1 MLNINQFR
9 TMKTLFT
16 NIKTLVQVRENE
28 VQMLS
33 GKNMQNLPIIEEAY
47 LFVEGDVIV
56 DYGKME
62 SCPTIKV
69 DEVIDCSGKIILP
82 TWIDSH
88 THIVYADHREGE
100 FVDKIKG
107 LSYEE
112 IAAKGGGIL
121 NSAEKL
127 AQAGEDELFEQAAK
141 RVEEV
146 IMMGT
151 GALEIKSGYGLST
164 ENELKM
170 LRVIKRLNE
179 HYPIPIIA
187 TFLGAHAF
195 PKKYLNKPDAYIQEI
210 ITQMLPQI
218 EKEKLAAFV
227 DVFCEKNYFDLEQTE
242 RILVAAKKH
251 GLTPKIHV
259 NQFNSFGG
267 VALGVKHKALSLD
280 HLEVMTDADM
290 EALKGSR
297 TMPVALPGCSFFLG
311 IPYTPTR
318 KMIDAGLPIALA
330 TDYNPGSSPSGNMN
344 FVVATACIKMK
355 MTPEEAIN
363 AATVNAA
370 YALGLSKNYGSI
382 SKGKKANFILTKEIP
397 SYAFIP
403 YSFGNNLI
411 KKIFVDGKEINY

>member
-1 MLNINQFR
+1 
-9 TMKTLFT
+9 MKTLFT
-16 NIKTLVQVRENE
+16 HIKTLVQVRENDIH
-28 VQMLS
+28 LLA
-33 GKNMQNLPIIEEAY
+33 GKDMQELPVINNAF
-47 LFVEGDVIV
+47 LLVEGDAIS
-56 DYGKME
+56 DFGPMAT
-62 SCPTIKV
+62 CPQ
-69 DEVIDCSGKIILP
+69 DEVDKKIDCSGKIILP
-82 TWIDSH
+82 SWIDSH
-88 THIVYADHREGE
+88 THIVYAGNREGE

-107 LSYEE
+107 ISYEQ

-121 NSAEKL
+121 NSAKKL
-127 AQAGEDELFEQAAK
+127 AQAGEDDLFKQASK

-164 ENELKM
+164 ENEIKM

-179 HYPIPIIA
+179 HYPIPIKA

-195 PKKYLNKPDAYIQEI
+195 PQKYQNKPEAYIEEI
-210 ITQMLPQI
+210 IKQMLPQI
-218 EKEKLAAFV
+218 DREKLAVFV

-242 RILVAAKKH
+242 RILVAAGKY
-251 GLTPKIHV
+251 GLRPKIHV

-267 VALGVKHKALSLD
+267 VALSVKHNALSVD
-280 HLEVMTDADM
+280 HLEEMTDADM
-290 EALKGSR
+290 EALKNSG
-297 TMPVALPGCSFFLG
+297 TMPVALPACSFFLG
-311 IPYTPTR
+311 IPYTPAR
-318 KMIDAGLPIALA
+318 KMINAGLPIALA

-370 YALGLSKNYGSI
+370 YALGLSENYGSI
-382 SKGKKANFILTKEIP
+382 TKGKKANFMLTEEIP

-411 KKIFVDGKEINY
+411 EKVFVEGKEISY

>member
-1 MLNINQFR
+1 M
-9 TMKTLFT
+9 TTLFT

-28 VQMLS
+28 VNILA
-33 GKNMQNLPIIEEAY
+33 GKDMQELPVIDNAY
-47 LFVEGDVIV
+47 LLVEDDVIS
-56 DYGKME
+56 DFGSMA
-62 SCPTIKV
+62 SCPQVKV
-69 DEVIDCSGKIILP
+69 DKTINCSGKIILP
-82 TWIDSH
+82 SWIDSH
-88 THIVYADHREGE
+88 THIVYAGNREGE

-127 AQAGEDELFEQAAK
+127 AQAGADELFEQASK

-164 ENELKM
+164 DNELKM

-179 HYPIPIIA
+179 HYPIPIKA

-195 PKKYLNKPDAYIQEI
+195 PKKYQNKPEAYIEEI
-210 ITQMLPQI
+210 IEQMLPQI
-218 EKEKLAAFV
+218 AKEKLATFV
-227 DVFCEKNYFDLEQTE
+227 DVFCEKNYFDLDQTE
-242 RILVAAKKH
+242 RILLAAKKH
-251 GLTPKIHV
+251 GLKPKIHV

-267 VALGVKHKALSLD
+267 VALGVKHNAMSVD
-280 HLEVMTDADM
+280 HLEEMTDADM
-290 EALKGSR
+290 EVLKGSK

-311 IPYTPTR
+311 IPYTPAR
-318 KMIDAGLPIALA
+318 KMIDTGLPIALA

-344 FVVATACIKMK
+344 FVVAAACIKMK

-370 YALGLSKNYGSI
+370 YALGLSENYGSI

-397 SYAFIP
+397 SYAFMP
-403 YSFGNNLI
+403 YSFGSDLI
-411 KKIFVDGKEINY
+411 EKVFVEGKEINY